1 MGKAGADRR
10 ERIMTSLLERKM
22 ISVNE
27 LATSLEVSE
36 ATVRRD
42 LRKLAGESQVNLVHG
57 GAALPPLVDHSFIA
71 KSRRAPDAKKAI
83 GQIAADLVED
93 GDHLFI
99 DSGTT
104 CIQMAPGLR
113 MRQSI
118 SAFVTSV
125 RLANELCT
133 PGLTVVLLG
142 GQYRPARMDTVGPL
156 ALHSLEQFRSYKAF
170 MSADG
175 LDRGFGPAAS
185 DMETAHLHQLVIRN
199 ASETYLLADSTKF
212 ENPALYKIAS
222 WDQINR
228 IVTEKSPGSKW
239 EEFLGECGIELI
251 YPGKK

>member
-1 MGKAGADRR
+1 
-10 ERIMTSLLERKM
+10 M

-27 LATSLEVSE
+27 LASSLAVSE

-42 LRKLAGESQVNLVHG
+42 LRKLAGENQVNLVHG

-71 KSRRAPDAKKAI
+71 KSRRAPEAKKTI
-83 GQIAADLVED
+83 GQVASDLVVD
-93 GDHLFI
+93 GDYVFI

-113 MRQSI
+113 RRQGI

-142 GQYRPARMDTVGPL
+142 GQYRPAKMDTVGPL
-156 ALHSLEQFRSYKAF
+156 ALRSLEQFRTYKSF

-175 LDRGFGPAAS
+175 MDRGFGPAAS
-185 DMETAHLHQLVIRN
+185 DMETAHLHQLVMRN
-199 ASETYLLADSTKF
+199 ASETSLLVDSMKF
-212 ENPALYKIAS
+212 KSPALYKIAS
-222 WDQINR
+222 WDQVNR
-228 IVTEKSPGSKW
+228 VVTEKSPGSKW
-239 EEFLGECGIELI
+239 EVFLREKDIELI
-251 YPGKK
+251 YPDKE

>member
-1 MGKAGADRR
+1 
-10 ERIMTSLLERKM
+10 M

-27 LATSLEVSE
+27 LASSLAVSE

-42 LRKLAGESQVNLVHG
+42 LRKLAGENQVNLVHG

-71 KSRRAPDAKKAI
+71 KSRRAPEAKKTI
-83 GQIAADLVED
+83 GQVASDLVVD
-93 GDHLFI
+93 GDYVFI

-113 MRQSI
+113 RRQGI

-142 GQYRPARMDTVGPL
+142 GQYRPAKMDTVGPL
-156 ALHSLEQFRSYKAF
+156 ALRSLEQFRTYKSF

-175 LDRGFGPAAS
+175 MDRGFGPAAS
-185 DMETAHLHQLVIRN
+185 DMETAHLHQLVMRN
-199 ASETYLLADSTKF
+199 SSETSLLVDSMKF
-212 ENPALYKIAS
+212 KSPALYKIAS
-222 WDQINR
+222 WDQVNR
-228 IVTEKSPGSKW
+228 VVTEKSPGSKW
-239 EEFLGECGIELI
+239 EVFLREKDIELI
-251 YPGKK
+251 YPDKE